1 MPAPLDA
8 GPLLL
13 RSDSALMLFLPP
25 LPPPTPPSAFLAR
38 FFATAIDWANA
49 RQAFFAQLG
58 MALQGVVSGPA
69 PVHAAPAEQ
78 AIAAQAAEAMEV
90 EVVLAEQAA
99 VAPAA
104 DAIDPGLLAA
114 IEDGLEQK
122 LVDEVRHRV
131 VTELT
136 RRLRS

>member
-1 MPAPLDA
+1 MYRGTVDRRAGVPA
-8 GPLLL
+8 
-13 RSDSALMLFLPP
+13 SSADTSL
-25 LPPPTPPSAFLAR
+25 
-38 FFATAIDWANA
+38 
-49 RQAFFAQLG
+49 
-58 MALQGVVSGPA
+58 
-69 PVHAAPAEQ
+69 
-78 AIAAQAAEAMEV
+78 
-90 EVVLAEQAA
+90 